1 MYDTT
6 EVADRPADLR
16 TNEVDRTECKGG
28 RTALAFPV
36 CAAIVCMNDESAL
49 TDRPAVLVRREIDV
63 PDAVPD
69 IRFNFVPSLSAIIT
83 HRHRAAPADCDCPVR
98 IRKLDVL

>member
-6 EVADRPADLR
+6 EVANSPPDLR
-16 TNEVDRTECKGG
+16 TNEVNRTKRKGR

-36 CAAIVCMNDESAL
+36 CATIAGMNDESAL
-49 TDRPAVLVRREIDV
+49 TDCPTVLVRREIDV
-63 PDAVPD
+63 PDAIPD
-69 IRFNFVPSLSAIIT
+69 ISFNFVPSLSTIIA
-83 HRHRAAPADCDCPVR
+83 HRHRAAPADRDCPIG